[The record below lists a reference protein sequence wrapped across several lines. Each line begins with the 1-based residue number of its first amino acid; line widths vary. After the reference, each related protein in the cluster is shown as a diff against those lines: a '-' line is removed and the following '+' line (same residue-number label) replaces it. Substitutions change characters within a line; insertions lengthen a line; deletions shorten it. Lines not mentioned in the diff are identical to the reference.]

1 MNLSKTSSG
10 LVVVFIGVFI
20 LLDNLG
26 ILNFDWWAVIYF
38 WPVLII
44 LMGVN
49 ILLPRRIEGQ
59 ILSIMATVIVLL
71 FFAYQGLKTS
81 GSKWISTKNE
91 EVSIE
96 GNQLSLLSRDYDEK
110 VNYAELNIEGGAV
123 EYRISET
130 SAKLIDIEA
139 SSSVSSFSLSSILTN
154 GKAVLDFTQKGTEG
168 IKRKRLK
175 AENKASIR
183 LNPAPI
189 WDIKLEI
196 GAGAAD
202 FDLEAFKIRNVDIN
216 GGVSA
221 IKLTMGMPAE
231 EISKVD
237 FDGGVSSLDIRI
249 PQQAG
254 CIIYVE
260 SALSSL
266 KFPGFVKQE
275 DGTYLSDNYTDSSKR
290 IEIRLENGLSSI
302 KVSRY

>member
-1 MNLSKTSSG
+1 MDLGKTSSG

-26 ILNFDWWAVIYF
+26 ILNFDWWAVVYF

-44 LMGVN
+44 LIGVN
-49 ILLPRRIEGQ
+49 ILLPRKIEGQ

-81 GSKWISTKNE
+81 GTRWISTKNE
-91 EVSIE
+91 EVSTE

-110 VNYAELNIEGGAV
+110 VDYAELNIEGGAV
-123 EYRISET
+123 EYKISET
-130 SAKLIDIEA
+130 STKLIDIEA
-139 SSSVSSFSLSSILTN
+139 SSSVSSFSLSSILTD
-154 GKAVLDFTQKGTEG
+154 GKAVLDFTQKGTQE
-168 IKRKRLK
+168 IRRKRLK

-189 WDIKLEI
+189 WDIKLKI
-196 GAGAAD
+196 GAGTAD
-202 FDLEAFKIRNVDIN
+202 FDLKAFKIRNVEIE
-216 GGVSA
+216 GGVSS
-221 IKLTMGMPAE
+221 INLTMGMPAE

-237 FDGGVSSLDIRI
+237 FEGGVSSFDIRI
-249 PQQAG
+249 PEQAG
-254 CIIYVE
+254 CIIHVE

-275 DGTYLSDNYTDSSKR
+275 DGTYLSDNYNNSSKR
-290 IEIRLENGLSSI
+290 IEIKLENGLSSI
-302 KVSRY
+302 IVSRY

>member
-175 AENKASIR
+175 AGNKASIR

-202 FDLEAFKIRNVDIN
+202 FDLKAFKIRNVDIN